1 MVITPA
7 VRESSAATVIQSR
20 SGSTPMTWSTSS
32 ASMMMEPPMCV
43 VSVVAG
49 LEEPL
54 LCQDCDGSH
63 PTRVDRLLIRTTAG
77 QAGTGDHDG
86 HIG

>member
-1 MVITPA
+1 
-7 VRESSAATVIQSR
+7 
-20 SGSTPMTWSTSS
+20 
-32 ASMMMEPPMCV
+32 MCV

-63 PTRVDRLLIRTTAG
+63 PIRVDMLLIRTTAG